1 MNDDARDPSSVTQKR
16 PTIKIGSQRDTDQGA
31 TTPDAVEPSTPSELV
46 TDVSQEEASQGETAA
61 APPDGARQS
70 PPSPVATA
78 IGADTESAAS
88 SSVPRVIETPEVE
101 TSEVKTSEV
110 EAPGAE
116 PAAPE
121 LPRTTVAPLAA
132 SAVELQREVDA
143 VLGGMSIDDLLN
155 AEESASPRGAEPEP
169 ESRLQA
175 TVAKVH
181 RENVFFALPGRYEGV
196 ASLRQ
201 FAEPPK
207 VGAVLEVIVVRYAP
221 DEGLY
226 ELHMPGASVS
236 VGDWSDVDEGIVVEA
251 LISGHNSGGL
261 ECEVNKLRGFIPIS
275 QIALYRVDDVEQ
287 FVGEKWACVVT
298 EANPAKGN
306 LVLSRRAMLERER
319 EASREQLLASL
330 EVGQVR
336 QGVVRSLRDF
346 GAFVDLGGVDGLIH
360 ISKLSWDRVAHP
372 SEVLEEGQQVEVKI
386 DKLEPATGKISLSYR
401 DLQASPWSQVDQQFP
416 VGGLVTGT
424 VSRIMDFGAF
434 VRLAAGV
441 EGLIH
446 ISELSHQRINRVSQA
461 VSEGQTLEVK
471 IVSVDAEAQRIAL
484 SLKAAQ
490 AQVAITEK
498 ETTDEPDE
506 LDEETRERM
515 ANIKAQQKPLKGGTD
530 RPTGGESLGLNW

>member
-1 MNDDARDPSSVTQKR
+1 LR
-16 PTIKIGSQRDTDQGA
+16 
-31 TTPDAVEPSTPSELV
+31 
-46 TDVSQEEASQGETAA
+46 
-61 APPDGARQS
+61 
-70 PPSPVATA
+70 
-78 IGADTESAAS
+78 
-88 SSVPRVIETPEVE
+88 
-101 TSEVKTSEV
+101 
-110 EAPGAE
+110 
-116 PAAPE
+116 
-121 LPRTTVAPLAA
+121 
-132 SAVELQREVDA
+132 
-143 VLGGMSIDDLLN
+143 
-155 AEESASPRGAEPEP
+155 
-169 ESRLQA
+169 A

-201 FAEPPK
+201 FAEPPE
-207 VGAVLEVIVVRYAP
+207 VGAVLDVIVARYAP

-226 ELHMPGASVS
+226 ELNMPGASVS
-236 VGDWSDVDEGIVVEA
+236 VADWSDVDEGVIVEA
-251 LISGHNSGGL
+251 LIAGHNSGGL

-386 DKLEPATGKISLSYR
+386 DKLEPDTGKISLSYR
-401 DLQASPWSQVDQQFP
+401 DLQASPWTQVDQQFS
-416 VGGLVTGT
+416 VGELVTGT

-434 VRLAAGV
+434 VRLTAGV

-446 ISELSHQRINRVSQA
+446 ISELSHQRISRVSQA
-461 VSEGQTLEVK
+461 VSEGQTVEVK

-490 AQVAITEK
+490 AQIATTET
-498 ETTDEPDE
+498 EATDEPDE

-515 ANIKAQQKPLKGGTD
+515 ANIKAQQKPLKGGTN
-530 RPTGGESLGLNW
+530 RPTGGDSLGLNW